1 MVISDNFVLTDVA
14 DEYMLVPVGET
25 AKSMKGI
32 IAVNEPV
39 FILLKRMAEPKSK
52 EDLVSILTENYDVD
66 VETTFTKSFKKGQI
80 LFGRRRA
87 YQHKACVAT
96 IDGICSGDITV
107 IEPIEGKVY
116 PDLLPF
122 IIQNDEF
129 PERLANGQ
137 YGVSCNYPKAVERRN
152 VYFAYVLDLE

>member
-1 MVISDNFVLTDVA
+1 MVISDNFVLMDVA

-66 VETTFTKSFKKGQI
+66 VETASKDVSTMIKKLLELG
-80 LFGRRRA
+80 
-87 YQHKACVAT
+87 
-96 IDGICSGDITV
+96 V
-107 IEPIEGKVY
+107 IGE
-116 PDLLPF
+116 
-122 IIQNDEF
+122 
-129 PERLANGQ
+129 
-137 YGVSCNYPKAVERRN
+137 
-152 VYFAYVLDLE
+152 

>member
-32 IAVNEPV
+32 IAINEPV

-66 VETTFTKSFKKGQI
+66 VETASRDVSTMIKKLLELG
-80 LFGRRRA
+80 
-87 YQHKACVAT
+87 
-96 IDGICSGDITV
+96 V
-107 IEPIEGKVY
+107 IGE
-116 PDLLPF
+116 
-122 IIQNDEF
+122 
-129 PERLANGQ
+129 
-137 YGVSCNYPKAVERRN
+137 
-152 VYFAYVLDLE
+152 

>member
-66 VETTFTKSFKKGQI
+66 VETASRDVSTMIKKLLELG
-80 LFGRRRA
+80 
-87 YQHKACVAT
+87 
-96 IDGICSGDITV
+96 V
-107 IEPIEGKVY
+107 IGE
-116 PDLLPF
+116 
-122 IIQNDEF
+122 
-129 PERLANGQ
+129 
-137 YGVSCNYPKAVERRN
+137 
-152 VYFAYVLDLE
+152 

>member
-1 MVISDNFVLTDVA
+1 MVISDNFVLMDVA

-66 VETTFTKSFKKGQI
+66 VETASRDVSTMIKKLLELG
-80 LFGRRRA
+80 
-87 YQHKACVAT
+87 
-96 IDGICSGDITV
+96 V
-107 IEPIEGKVY
+107 IGE
-116 PDLLPF
+116 
-122 IIQNDEF
+122 
-129 PERLANGQ
+129 
-137 YGVSCNYPKAVERRN
+137 
-152 VYFAYVLDLE
+152 

>member
-32 IAVNEPV
+32 IAINEPV

-66 VETTFTKSFKKGQI
+66 VETASKDVSNMIKKLLELG
-80 LFGRRRA
+80 
-87 YQHKACVAT
+87 
-96 IDGICSGDITV
+96 V
-107 IEPIEGKVY
+107 IGE
-116 PDLLPF
+116 
-122 IIQNDEF
+122 
-129 PERLANGQ
+129 
-137 YGVSCNYPKAVERRN
+137 
-152 VYFAYVLDLE
+152 